1 MSGKWGV
8 GLRTP
13 AGGIALPVINNLN
26 IPYYNVTA
34 LVQQVKNMGAS
45 WLIINLSSGA
55 SGDTYLSYHPVLY
68 NINPGSTPANVSNG
82 GRDLFGEIAAA
93 LQASGVAC
101 IAYMAAEGPAMLKS
115 GASQAYDY
123 NSVNGSASV
132 TNWANYVAANY
143 GNSSVANLEIAYAE
157 VIVTY
162 YANRYGTLMNG
173 WWFDQSNYA
182 NIPLLRSVVKA
193 ANPSTV
199 AMFNDGVH
207 VPLYN
212 SQPGLEDATVSF
224 YLSPQRHATTK
235 PKNVCFSSTHHAG
248 RCPFDIDYD

>member
-13 AGGIALPVINNLN
+13 AGGISLPVINNLYV
-26 IPYYNVTA
+26 PYFDVSA
-34 LVQQVKNMGAS
+34 LVQQIQSMGAS

-55 SGDTYLSYHPVLY
+55 SGDTYISYHPVLY
-68 NINPGSTPANVSNG
+68 EINPGSTPANVTNG
-82 GRDLFGEIAAA
+82 GRDLFGEIALA
-93 LQASGVAC
+93 LQNAGIAC
-101 IAYMAAEGPAMLKS
+101 IAYIATEGPAMLKS
-115 GASQAYDY
+115 GVSKAYDY

-132 TNWANYVAANY
+132 TNWENYVAANY
-143 GNSSVANLEIAYAE
+143 GNSNLTNLELAYAE

-162 YANRYGTLMNG
+162 YANRYGSLING

-182 NIPLLRSVVKA
+182 NMPLLHSIAKA

-199 AMFNDGVH
+199 VMLNDGEH

-212 SQPGLEDATVSF
+212 SEPGLEDATVRFISLLFSELSLTKLIPFVCCLNIAGGCSF
-224 YLSPQRHATTK
+224 VS
-235 PKNVCFSSTHHAG
+235 N
-248 RCPFDIDYD
+248 